1 MRHNKWVM
9 KKPEQPDLL
18 RRARAFDLDALA
30 EIYDQY
36 SPSIYAY
43 ALRLLG
49 DEMQAEDC
57 VAEVFSRLLKA
68 LKAGQGPQDHLQA
81 YLYRVAHN
89 WITDTYRRQP
99 PPPVELSENL
109 MEDEQHQPEPGA
121 QRRLQAE
128 RIRAALRLLPPE
140 QRQVIALRFFQEC
153 SSEEVAVAL
162 NKTEGAVKAM
172 QHRALASLRKL
183 LGLEAFDETER

>member
-1 MRHNKWVM
+1 M
-9 KKPEQPDLL
+9 KKPEPADLL
-18 RRARAFDLDALA
+18 RRARTFDITALA

-36 SPSIYAY
+36 SPAIYAY

-57 VAEVFSRLLKA
+57 VAEVFARLLRA

-99 PPPVELSENL
+99 LPPLELPESLPENEEL
-109 MEDEQHQPEPGA
+109 QPESSA
-121 QRRLQAE
+121 QQRQQQE
-128 RIRAALRLLPPE
+128 RIRAALRRLPPE
-140 QRQVIALRFFQEC
+140 QRQVVMLRFYQGL
-153 SSEEVAVAL
+153 SSEETAAAL
-162 NKTEGAVKAM
+162 QKTEGAVKAM
-172 QHRALASLRKL
+172 QHRALASLRNL
-183 LGLEAFDETER
+183 LGIEDIDEAER

>member
-1 MRHNKWVM
+1 M
-9 KKPEQPDLL
+9 KKPEHPDLL
-18 RRARAFDLDALA
+18 RRARAFDQKALA

-99 PPPVELSENL
+99 LPPVEIPESLP
-109 MEDEQHQPEPGA
+109 EDEQLQPEHGA
-121 QRRLQAE
+121 QQRLQQD
-128 RIRAALRLLPPE
+128 RIRAALRHLPPE
-140 QRQVIALRFFQEC
+140 QRQVIVMRFLQDC
-153 SSEEVAVAL
+153 SSEEVAAAL

-172 QHRALASLRKL
+172 QHRALASLRNL
-183 LGLEAFDETER
+183 LGLEALDEPER

>member
-1 MRHNKWVM
+1 M

-18 RRARAFDLDALA
+18 RRARAFDLTALA

-57 VAEVFSRLLKA
+57 VAEVFSRLLKG

-99 PPPVELSENL
+99 PPPVELLESFPENEEL
-109 MEDEQHQPEPGA
+109 QPETGA
-121 QRRLQAE
+121 QQRMQQD

-140 QRQVIALRFFQEC
+140 QRQVIALRFLQDF
-153 SSEEVAVAL
+153 SNEEVAAAL

-172 QHRALASLRKL
+172 QHRALASLRKI
-183 LGLEAFDETER
+183 LGLEVFDETQR

>member
-1 MRHNKWVM
+1 M
-9 KKPEQPDLL
+9 KKPEHPDLL
-18 RRARAFDLDALA
+18 RRARAFDMAALA

-57 VAEVFSRLLKA
+57 VGEVFSRLLKA

-99 PPPVELSENL
+99 PPELEL
-109 MEDEQHQPEPGA
+109 PETFPEDEQLQPEAGTQ
-121 QRRLQAE
+121 QRSQQE

-140 QRQVIALRFFQEC
+140 QRQVIALRFLEDY
-153 SSEEVAVAL
+153 SNEEVAAVM

-172 QHRALASLRKL
+172 QHRAMASLKRL
-183 LGLEAFDETER
+183 LELEAPDEH